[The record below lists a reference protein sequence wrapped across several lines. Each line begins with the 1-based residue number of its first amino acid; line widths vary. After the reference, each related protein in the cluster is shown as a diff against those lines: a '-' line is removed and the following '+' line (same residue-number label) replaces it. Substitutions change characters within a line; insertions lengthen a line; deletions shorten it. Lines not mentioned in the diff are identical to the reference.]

1 MIKQTCEL
9 TVKHTHNTINPTNSK
24 MLYQMTTNTV
34 IKVSHKTEIYL
45 NDLATKI
52 SIAGAM
58 TLPHHVL
65 YTYLRETATQSLIT
79 EALSSCSLLK
89 ILLFMRAQ
97 PT

>member
-1 MIKQTCEL
+1 
-9 TVKHTHNTINPTNSK
+9 

-34 IKVSHKTEIYL
+34 KVSHKTEIYL
-45 NDLATKI
+45 TDLATKI
-52 SIAGAM
+52 SIAGAT
-58 TLPHHVL
+58 TLPHQVL
-65 YTYLRETATQSLIT
+65 YTYLRETATQSFIT